1 MKRFNLFVLAFVF
14 LFVSVNAQE
23 SFCTEIKHKQ
33 IKTLQVK
40 VQGEMFSAPIIDL
53 NGRKVIEINFDA
65 LSHGFG
71 RYAYTITHCNADWTP
86 SSLSA
91 LEFMRGFQN
100 LSIDDFAN
108 SLNTTTFYTNYR
120 LLLPNNDIRF
130 KVSGNYVVKVYNED
144 NPKEI
149 VFTAC
154 FSVQEPRLNLT
165 ANVSTNT
172 DIDINKEH
180 QQLRFEIDY
189 RNYEITSPQTD
200 LKVYVIQNNRLDNMV
215 TNIQPLRITNDKIIY
230 EFNRDLI
237 FKAGNEYRRIEFL
250 SNKYNGMGVQR
261 IQYHRPFY
269 HVDLFPDR
277 LRTNKPYLY
286 DQDQNGHFVIRSSQ
300 AEDPDTEA
308 DYYIVHFALESGLLE
323 NGNVYLLG
331 SIFNNV
337 PNENSKMEYNEDA
350 KQYEKSVLM
359 KQGTYNYQY
368 MFVRDGEQKGDTSPI
383 EGNFSQSSNE
393 YRIMVYHRPFGAKYD
408 QLVGVTNLHKKDDL

>member
-1 MKRFNLFVLAFVF
+1 
-14 LFVSVNAQE
+14 
-23 SFCTEIKHKQ
+23 
-33 IKTLQVK
+33 
-40 VQGEMFSAPIIDL
+40 
-53 NGRKVIEINFDA
+53 
-65 LSHGFG
+65 
-71 RYAYTITHCNADWTP
+71 
-86 SSLSA
+86 
-91 LEFMRGFQN
+91 
-100 LSIDDFAN
+100 
-108 SLNTTTFYTNYR
+108 
-120 LLLPNNDIRF
+120 
-130 KVSGNYVVKVYNED
+130 
-144 NPKEI
+144 
-149 VFTAC
+149 
-154 FSVQEPRLNLT
+154 
-165 ANVSTNT
+165 
-172 DIDINKEH
+172 
-180 QQLRFEIDY
+180 
-189 RNYEITSPQTD
+189 
-200 LKVYVIQNNRLDNMV
+200 MV

-277 LRTNKPYLY
+277 LRSNKPYLY

-308 DYYIVHFALESGLLE
+308 DYYIVHFALESDLLE

-331 SIFNNV
+331 NIFNNV

-368 MFVRDGEQKGDTSPI
+368 MFVRDGEQNGDTSPI

-408 QLVGVTNLHKKDDL
+408 QLVGVTNITIP

>member
-277 LRTNKPYLY
+277 LRSNKPYLY

-331 SIFNNV
+331 
-337 PNENSKMEYNEDA
+337 
-350 KQYEKSVLM
+350 
-359 KQGTYNYQY
+359 
-368 MFVRDGEQKGDTSPI
+368 
-383 EGNFSQSSNE
+383 
-393 YRIMVYHRPFGAKYD
+393 KYI
-408 QLVGVTNLHKKDDL
+408 Q

>member
-154 FSVQEPRLNLT
+154 FSVQ
-165 ANVSTNT
+165 
-172 DIDINKEH
+172 
-180 QQLRFEIDY
+180 
-189 RNYEITSPQTD
+189 
-200 LKVYVIQNNRLDNMV
+200 
-215 TNIQPLRITNDKIIY
+215 
-230 EFNRDLI
+230 
-237 FKAGNEYRRIEFL
+237 
-250 SNKYNGMGVQR
+250 
-261 IQYHRPFY
+261 
-269 HVDLFPDR
+269 
-277 LRTNKPYLY
+277 
-286 DQDQNGHFVIRSSQ
+286 
-300 AEDPDTEA
+300 
-308 DYYIVHFALESGLLE
+308 
-323 NGNVYLLG
+323 
-331 SIFNNV
+331 
-337 PNENSKMEYNEDA
+337 
-350 KQYEKSVLM
+350 
-359 KQGTYNYQY
+359 
-368 MFVRDGEQKGDTSPI
+368 
-383 EGNFSQSSNE
+383 
-393 YRIMVYHRPFGAKYD
+393 
-408 QLVGVTNLHKKDDL
+408 